1 MASYLLLNY
10 LNIPQMKLLLFLI
23 IPFCLIGQADTTSD
37 IEWLKNYDKA
47 IKVSKKENK
56 NVLVYFTGSDW
67 CPPCKMLK
75 RDLFDTEE
83 FSELSKSYVL
93 LYVDIPRNRD
103 LLSEKQWNHNQELFK
118 KLNKKG
124 VFPMMSVLNEKGKK
138 LDEYSGYGMTGE
150 VSYHVKFLN
159 KNK

>member
-1 MASYLLLNY
+1 MASYLLLFKKI
-10 LNIPQMKLLLFLI
+10 LLMKFLLFLLL
-23 IPFCLIGQADTTSD
+23 PLFLVGQNDTSNTVD
-37 IEWLKNYDKA
+37 WLKDYDTA

-75 RDLFDTEE
+75 RDLFDTNE
-83 FSELSKSYVL
+83 FSELSSNYVL
-93 LYVDIPRNRD
+93 LYIDIPRNRD
-103 LLSEKQWNHNQELFK
+103 LLSEEQWNHNQELFK

-124 VFPMMSVLNEKGKK
+124 VFPMLAIVNEKGKM

-150 VSYHVKFLN
+150 IKYHIDFLK

>member
-1 MASYLLLNY
+1 
-10 LNIPQMKLLLFLI
+10 MKLLLFLI
-23 IPFCLIGQADTTSD
+23 LPLCLIGQTDTTSSVD
-37 IEWLKNYDKA
+37 WLKNYDKA

-67 CPPCKMLK
+67 CPPCKKLK
-75 RDLFDTEE
+75 HDLFETDE

-93 LYVDIPRNRD
+93 LYVDIPRNKD
-103 LLSEKQWNHNQELFK
+103 LLSDKQWDHNQEILK

-124 VFPMMSVLNEKGKK
+124 VFPLLTVVDGKGKA

-150 VSYHVKFLN
+150 IGYHLNFLK